1 MLFNGFKPLF
11 QALSPEDVNQLSYE
25 LIQVF
30 QGEGGTLEGL
40 LAHTASVT
48 STLADRDEVIGDLI
62 DNLSLVLDHVA
73 DRDQQL
79 TRLIQSFRTLVGG
92 LKKDRNAIL
101 GSLEDVS
108 ALSVETASLIDGI
121 REPFVKDIK
130 ELRAVAGNIDKN
142 KAELDRAL
150 QVLPIKLDKI
160 GRTAI
165 YGSFFNFYL
174 CEFQGRVNLPGGTS
188 RCRSST
194 TPAPTGVISDDPK
207 PFRERNPVVV
217 GAVSLVVL
225 ALVMVAALRAD
236 DLPIIGGGD
245 TYHAM
250 FTEAGGLK
258 VNDEVR
264 IAGVRVGKVNE
275 IELDGDQVKV
285 SFKVDDAADFGGD
298 TRAAIK
304 VKTILGSMFLALEPA
319 GGGQLD
325 EGATI
330 PAERTSSPFDV
341 VEAFEGL
348 ASTSEQIDTDQLAES
363 LTTLADLTRNTPD
376 EFRGALSGL
385 SRLSANV
392 AAKDEQLNS
401 LLVNL
406 ERVSTVLD
414 ARDEDI
420 IKLMED
426 SDVLFR
432 ALVARRDAV
441 HELLVS
447 STTLSKELTALIR
460 QSRDGPRARPGAPG
474 ERRRGAQQERGQP
487 RQQPAADGAVLPRL
501 RQHARH
507 RVRGST
513 RGSPTSL
520 PFRRWADPWTS

>member
-1 MLFNGFKPLF
+1 M
-11 QALSPEDVNQLSYE
+11 
-25 LIQVF
+25 
-30 QGEGGTLEGL
+30 
-40 LAHTASVT
+40 
-48 STLADRDEVIGDLI
+48 
-62 DNLSLVLDHVA
+62 
-73 DRDQQL
+73 
-79 TRLIQSFRTLVGG
+79 
-92 LKKDRNAIL
+92 
-101 GSLEDVS
+101 
-108 ALSVETASLIDGI
+108 
-121 REPFVKDIK
+121 
-130 ELRAVAGNIDKN
+130 
-142 KAELDRAL
+142 
-150 QVLPIKLDKI
+150 
-160 GRTAI
+160 
-165 YGSFFNFYL
+165 
-174 CEFQGRVNLPGGTS
+174 
-188 RCRSST
+188 
-194 TPAPTGVISDDPK
+194 K
-207 PFRERNPVVV
+207 PFRERNPVMV
-217 GAVSLVVL
+217 GAISLVVL
-225 ALVMVAALRAD
+225 TLVMVAALRAD

-275 IELDGDQVKV
+275 VELADDQVKV
-285 SFKVDDAADFGGD
+285 TFKVDDAADFGAD

-319 GGGQLD
+319 GGGQLE

-363 LTTLADLTRNTPD
+363 LTTLADLTRNTPE

-406 ERVSTVLD
+406 ERVSKVLD

-432 ALVARRDAV
+432 ALVARREAV

-447 STTLSKELTALIR
+447 STKLSKELTALIR
-460 QSRDGPRARPGAPG
+460 QSREDLAPALAHL
-474 ERRRGAQQERGQP
+474 ENVV
-487 RQQPAADGAVLPRL
+487 AVLNKNEDNLDSSLRL
-501 RQHARH
+501 MAPFY
-507 RVRGST
+507 RVFANTLGT
-513 RGSPTSL
+513 G
-520 PFRRWADPWTS
+520 PWFDTWIANFPPVPQVG

>member
-1 MLFNGFKPLF
+1 M
-11 QALSPEDVNQLSYE
+11 
-25 LIQVF
+25 I
-30 QGEGGTLEGL
+30 
-40 LAHTASVT
+40 
-48 STLADRDEVIGDLI
+48 
-62 DNLSLVLDHVA
+62 
-73 DRDQQL
+73 
-79 TRLIQSFRTLVGG
+79 
-92 LKKDRNAIL
+92 
-101 GSLEDVS
+101 
-108 ALSVETASLIDGI
+108 
-121 REPFVKDIK
+121 
-130 ELRAVAGNIDKN
+130 
-142 KAELDRAL
+142 
-150 QVLPIKLDKI
+150 
-160 GRTAI
+160 
-165 YGSFFNFYL
+165 
-174 CEFQGRVNLPGGTS
+174 
-188 RCRSST
+188 
-194 TPAPTGVISDDPK
+194 

-217 GAVSLVVL
+217 GAISLVVL

-236 DLPIIGGGD
+236 DLPVIGGGD

-275 IELDGDQVKV
+275 VELDDDQVKV
-285 SFKVDDAADFGGD
+285 TFKVDDAADFGGE

-341 VEAFEGL
+341 VDAFEGL

-392 AAKDEQLNS
+392 AEKDEQLNS

-414 ARDEDI
+414 ERDQDI
-420 IKLMED
+420 IALMED

-447 STTLSKELTALIR
+447 TTTLSKELTALIR
-460 QSRDGPRARPGAPG
+460 ESREDLAPALAHL
-474 ERRRGAQQERGQP
+474 ENVV
-487 RQQPAADGAVLPRL
+487 AVLNKNEDNLDSSLRL
-501 RQHARH
+501 MAPFY
-507 RVRGST
+507 RVFANTLGT
-513 RGSPTSL
+513 G
-520 PFRRWADPWTS
+520 PWFDTWISNFPPVPQVG